1 MDKIA
6 ELRAKRAEAANA
18 YAALVDKMGAEDYAV
33 EHETKDEETLE
44 TLKSEISETERKIA
58 RVEEAN
64 KLKASLAK
72 PVEAVATVPAVKVSS
87 PGYRGQKL
95 VAFKSEEAAFKTG
108 MWLTA
113 NFSKS
118 EKERVAASERCKE
131 WGIQKYQAEGINTAG
146 GFLVPTEF
154 ESAVIDLREEYGTFR
169 REARVVQMSSDSMTI
184 PRRAGGLTAYF
195 TGENTSITE
204 SQKSWDQVSLVAK
217 KLACLTRMSTE
228 LGEDAAI
235 NVADDLAKEMA
246 YAFAAAEDDAGWQG
260 DGTSTDGGILG
271 MKQRFVAGLA
281 SFVGAVDLTS
291 GIDTLVELTT
301 AQVFAV
307 MSVLPRYAHKNAKFY
322 MSNACWVHFQRLLA
336 AGGGNTIDTLT
347 GAATMSWMGYPV
359 VTDQTLPIGGT
370 INDIPMFYFGDLS
383 LAARMGSRRGI
394 SVKVSEDRFLEYDQ
408 IAIQATERFDIVVH
422 DIGDASTAGPIV
434 AAMGNT

>member
-18 YAALVDKMGAEDYAV
+18 FGALVEKMGADDYV
-33 EHETKDEETLE
+33 DSTVDEGTLDE
-44 TLKSEISETERKIA
+44 LKSQIASFDTKIS

-72 PVEAVATVPAVKVSS
+72 PVEAVAAVPSVKVST

-95 VAFKSEEAAFKTG
+95 AAFKSEEHAYKTG

-113 NFSKS
+113 NFAKS
-118 EKERVAASERCKE
+118 DTERKNASAKCSD
-131 WGIQKYQAEGINTAG
+131 WGMVTKYQAEGINTSG

-154 ESAVIDLREEYGTFR
+154 ESAVIDLREEFGTFR
-169 REARVVQMSSDSMTI
+169 REAKVVQMASDSMTI
-184 PRRAGGLTAYF
+184 PRRAGGVTAYF

-204 SQKSWDQVSLVAK
+204 SQKSWDQVTLNAK

-235 NVADDLAKEMA
+235 NVADDLAREMA
-246 YAFAAAEDDAGWQG
+246 YAFAVAEDDAGWQG

-271 MKQRFVAGLA
+271 MKARFVAGLG

-291 GIDTLVELTT
+291 GIDTLVENTT
-301 AQVFAV
+301 AQIFAV

-370 INDIPMFYFGDLS
+370 INDIPMWYFGDLS

-394 SVKVSEDRFLEYDQ
+394 SVKVSEDRYIEYDQ

-422 DIGDASTAGPIV
+422 DIGDASAAGPIV